1 MRQVKIHNLGLDRR
15 GIIPAIF
22 AFIYNVY
29 YGVNCKNDKNIS
41 RKLWTNRVD
50 YGKICIGEQP
60 GFCTWRLDR
69 FGPVKGGCNMTV
81 TFGDIIGLCQLFV
94 AILVLL
100 QGYKK

>member
-1 MRQVKIHNLGLDRR
+1 MN
-15 GIIPAIF
+15 
-22 AFIYNVY
+22 
-29 YGVNCKNDKNIS
+29 
-41 RKLWTNRVD
+41 